1 MSKLVDLLTGRAGI
15 AGVQW
20 VLYGAPMRKLLRRT
34 LGQMLES
41 SGQLGRCH
49 LRRAKFKPG
58 RTLTAYYDVTLHED
72 HSRGEHR
79 SGRTIRPIA
88 VTWSL
93 PDPVASETLSTQRLD
108 GRDMQTE
115 AALRGLS
122 MPFQEL
128 AGVAPAWGMSVQV
141 SPLDVRFPQ
150 LVRVS
155 NPDYRCRLLENGVRT
170 GTGAYTVTPIRY
182 RPGQRHVLR
191 YDPVGTPGRTGSRE
205 TLFAKL
211 YADHRG
217 ERLFPVA
224 NWGADQLAQ
233 SGSGITGLR
242 PLAYIAAD
250 ALILYPFVAGVPL
263 TQHLRRPRRN
273 ILRYLYQA
281 GTALRSLHDAQ
292 NVPISALKTN
302 DLAAEVKATAR
313 ASEHVHAL
321 LPTTGTRIGVI
332 LEQIQT
338 LSMRLDQEPPTFT
351 HGDFKVDHLLIH
363 RDKVTLIDFD
373 TCALAD
379 PALDIGKLLADLQWW
394 YTAYKQPGLTPAQES
409 FLAGYGLHATDPR
422 LHRARLYEVLWLVKI
437 SLRRVRLFDPAWHL
451 RTAQMLA
458 LAEALLR
465 AVKL

>member
-20 VLYGAPMRKLLRRT
+20 VLCGAPMRKLLRRT
-34 LGQMLES
+34 LGQMLDT

-58 RTLTAYYDVTLHED
+58 RILTAYYDVTLHED
-72 HSRGEHR
+72 HSSGEHR

-93 PDPVASETLSTQRLD
+93 TDPVASETLSTQRVD

-115 AALRGLS
+115 AALRGLA

-128 AGVAPAWGMSVQV
+128 ACAAPAWGMRVQV

-155 NPDYRCRLLENGVRT
+155 EPDYRCQLLENGVPAA
-170 GTGAYTVTPIRY
+170 GTGAHTVTPIRY

-191 YDPVGTPGRTGSRE
+191 YDPVGAPGRTASRE

-250 ALILYPFVAGVPL
+250 ALILYP
-263 TQHLRRPRRN
+263 
-273 ILRYLYQA
+273 
-281 GTALRSLHDAQ
+281 
-292 NVPISALKTN
+292 
-302 DLAAEVKATAR
+302 
-313 ASEHVHAL
+313 
-321 LPTTGTRIGVI
+321 IGGI

-338 LSMRLDQEPPTFT
+338 LSMRLDQEPPTFA

-363 RDKVTLIDFD
+363 KDKVTLIDFD

-394 YTAYKQPGLTPAQES
+394 YTAYTQPELTAAQES
-409 FLAGYGLHATDPR
+409 FLAGYGLDATDPR
-422 LHRARLYEVLWLVKI
+422 LRRARLYEVLWLVKI

-451 RTAQMLA
+451 HTMRMLA

-465 AVKL
+465 AVKQ